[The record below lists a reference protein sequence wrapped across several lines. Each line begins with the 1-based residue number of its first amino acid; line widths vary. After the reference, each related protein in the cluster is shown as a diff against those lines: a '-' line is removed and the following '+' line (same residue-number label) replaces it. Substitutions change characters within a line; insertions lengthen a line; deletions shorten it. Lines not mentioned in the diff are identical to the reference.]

1 MKQNIYRY
9 VLPVWFEPTG
19 PGPLAVVT
27 RSAVV
32 VTTYEPRPAGRS
44 IRPHTPSRRR
54 RPSRLRPPAGR
65 SSPSRSGNP
74 RRWLLRRLQGTSTT
88 GTVRWDMPNGA
99 EASVCALSGRWMD
112 SFRIDMTDVCR
123 STNTSNN
130 YDEDGRAPQ
139 REALNRAMSC
149 SCWS

>member
-1 MKQNIYRY
+1 MKMKQNIYRY

-88 GTVRWDMPNGA
+88 GYCTHSSSTLHRLHGLARRGTSGDHGRLGVNSLNSVVAGRYGA
-99 EASVCALSGRWMD
+99 VGHA
-112 SFRIDMTDVCR
+112 
-123 STNTSNN
+123 
-130 YDEDGRAPQ
+130 
-139 REALNRAMSC
+139 
-149 SCWS
+149 